1 LSPENEEP
9 WSLAI
14 GRVTAPF
21 GTKGEVRVKP
31 ETDFPERFHSLE
43 EVCLELSDGQQRQ
56 CRVRRSRITPKGIIL
71 TLAEC
76 QNRDQAAALRS
87 AWVKIKPSMAVP
99 LAEGRYWIHQ
109 IVGLRVLTEDG
120 EDLGEV
126 TEVISSP
133 ANDVYVTPTAMIPA
147 LRQVVR
153 RVDLEAG
160 RMIVCLP
167 PEYESPSEG
176 GDR

>member
-1 LSPENEEP
+1 LNPENEEP
-9 WSLAI
+9 WSLVI

-31 ETDFPERFHSLE
+31 ETDFPERFGSLE
-43 EVCLELSDGQQRQ
+43 EVCLELPDGEQRP
-56 CRVRRSRITPKGIIL
+56 CRVRQARITPKGIIL
-71 TLAEC
+71 SLAEC
-76 QNRDQAAALRS
+76 RNRDQAAALRS
-87 AWVKIKPSMAVP
+87 AWVKIKPSMALP
-99 LAEGRYWIHQ
+99 LAEGSYWIHQ

-126 TEVISSP
+126 TEVITSP

-153 RVDLEAG
+153 TIDLEAG
-160 RMIVCLP
+160 RMIVSLP

-176 GDR
+176 GDQ